1 MVSHKKITILSFVL
15 LFYCF
20 EAFSGPYKQNNI
32 NISSS
37 WVQITN
43 TSPMW
48 VHNKSASSLWVQEVN
63 NKLSSD
69 FGKGVLTDN
78 DDKPSIVIDIS
89 EQRLYLLKNTRII
102 KSFPISSSKYG
113 EGSTQN
119 SFKTP
124 LGIHVIKDKIGY
136 DVPKNTIFKSRINTN
151 RPAEIIHSPFDTE
164 DDHVTSRI
172 LWLDGTEYGKNKGKG
187 IDSYDRYIY
196 IHGTHEEGLIGTKA
210 SHGCIRM
217 FNDDVI
223 NLFSEVKEGTYVLI
237 KA

>member
-1 MVSHKKITILSFVL
+1 MVAHKKITILSFVL

-20 EAFSGPYKQNNI
+20 EAFSGQYKQNNI
-32 NISSS
+32 NMSSS

-43 TSPMW
+43 TLPMW
-48 VHNKSASSLWVQEVN
+48 VHNNNASSLWVQEVN
-63 NKLSSD
+63 NKLLSGFD
-69 FGKGVLTDN
+69 KGVLTDYE
-78 DDKPSIVIDIS
+78 DIPTIVIDIS

-151 RPAEIIHSPFDTE
+151 RPAEIIQSPFDTE

-223 NLFSEVKEGTYVLI
+223 NLFSEVTEGTYVLI
-237 KA
+237 KT

>member
-1 MVSHKKITILSFVL
+1 MAPYKKINILSFVL

-20 EAFSGPYKQNNI
+20 EAFSGPHKQNNI
-32 NISSS
+32 NMSSS

-43 TSPMW
+43 TLPMW
-48 VHNKSASSLWVQEVN
+48 VHNNNASSLWVQEAN
-63 NKLSSD
+63 NKLLSGFD
-69 FGKGVLTDN
+69 KGVLTDN
-78 DDKPSIVIDIS
+78 EDIPTIVIDIS

-223 NLFSEVKEGTYVLI
+223 NLFSEVTEGTYVLI